1 MKVINST
8 ENRIYK
14 MCIKLGSKKYR
25 DRLGLYIIEGE
36 KLVKEAE
43 SAGMTE
49 MVIIKEDHPRKE
61 EFGGSTRVFMKGS
74 LFDKAAQTKTTQG
87 VFAVAAKKEY
97 DPKEFFEI
105 TAGKNLIVL
114 DRLQDPGNIGTIIR
128 TAEAAGYGGA
138 IIMKGSGD
146 IYSSKAVRAA
156 AGSILRFPVMLAE
169 EAGSTAELLLKNG
182 RRIISTKADAK
193 KDFRETDLTE
203 NTALV
208 IGNEGKGVSDEF
220 ISLSGETIKIPMKGE
235 VDSLNAAVAAGI
247 LMYRS
252 VQKG

>member
-1 MKVINST
+1 MKIINSA
-8 ENRIYK
+8 ENKNKRCASSGKQKVQTDLVFI
-14 MCIKLGSKKYR
+14 SSR
-25 DRLGLYIIEGE
+25 E

-61 EFGGSTRVFMKGS
+61 EFGGSTKVFMKGS

-156 AGSILRFPVMLAE
+156 AGSILRFPVMLAKS
-169 EAGSTAELLLKNG
+169 AVRRNALKNG
-182 RRIISTKADAK
+182 RRLICTKADAK

-208 IGNEGKGVSDEF
+208 IGNEGRGVSDEF